1 KRMNANTIRMSVH
14 HGSKGGV
21 NNPRMAEIGDQLG
34 VMFQWTT
41 STWVRT
47 GSPWALD
54 FEGLPLYVNQVRNH
68 PSIIM
73 WQVGNHPQFRGYEI
87 DGLDWFTKVYKS
99 IYPNDP
105 SRFIV
110 PVGNHDRLGNG
121 IPNDAGTLNLRG
133 ETIKEKTAWTAPM
146 ITRGNFDHTT
156 SYGADWTTLRQYP
169 YPKNFS
175 GDMGWRETG
184 FRTDYLDSKERA
196 YFDYESE
203 ESAGQ
208 PNWELRKG
216 KPSYQVKSYEL
227 EYDIGSIGRQLSVD
241 EWRTSQAWQAFS
253 GYEAYRKKRWLD
265 YDGQAWCTLH
275 GGGNTATYQK
285 PLIDYYGHS
294 KIAFHTIKMAFQP
307 VLAGSKNVDIV
318 YGKNDKVPI
327 VVMNMG
333 DEKVVNITVTVK
345 TPKGKV
351 VSEKVFSDVT
361 LEAGRS
367 FTDMVDWKPK
377 LKTKGFYAFEYKV
390 EQTGKRAGH

>member
-1 KRMNANTIRMSVH
+1 IH
-14 HGSKGGV
+14 HGMSGGI
-21 NNPRMAEIGDQLG
+21 NDPRMAEIGDQLG

-41 STWVRT
+41 STWIRT
-47 GSPWALD
+47 GTPWALD
-54 FEGLPLYVNQVRNH
+54 FEGLSKYVKQVRNH

-73 WQVGNHPQFRGYEI
+73 WQVGNHPLFRGFESE
-87 DGLDWFTKVYKS
+87 GLDWMTRIYKS
-99 IYPNDP
+99 IYPHDP

-110 PVGNHDRLGNG
+110 PVGSQSRLGKD
-121 IPNDAGTLNLRG
+121 IPNDAGTMNSRG
-133 ETIKEKTAWTAPM
+133 ETLTKKTVWTAPM
-146 ITRGNFDHTT
+146 ICRGNFDHTT
-156 SYGADWTTLRQYP
+156 SYGANWSTLRLYP
-169 YPKNFS
+169 YPKNYS
-175 GDMGWRETG
+175 GGMGWRETG
-184 FRTDYLDSKERA
+184 FRTDYLNSKERA

-227 EYDIGSIGRQLSVD
+227 TYDKGSIGRQLEVK
-241 EWRTSQAWQAFS
+241 EWRASQAWQAFS

-307 VLAGSKNVDIV
+307 VLAGSKNVDMV